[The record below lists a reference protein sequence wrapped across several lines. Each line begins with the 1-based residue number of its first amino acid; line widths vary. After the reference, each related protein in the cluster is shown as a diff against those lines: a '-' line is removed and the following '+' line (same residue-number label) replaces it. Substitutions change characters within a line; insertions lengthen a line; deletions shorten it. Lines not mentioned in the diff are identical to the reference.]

1 MQAWAREFHAASIA
15 LHDREAKVEAAAH
28 KMEFQL
34 QLLGATAVEDRLQTG
49 VPKAVHTLL
58 QAGIRVSSLGVH
70 KRKGKPSDA
79 LCQLPR
85 RSS

>member
-15 LHDREAKVEAAAH
+15 LHDREAKVEAAAQ
-28 KMEFQL
+28 KMECQL

-58 QAGIRVSSLGVH
+58 QAGIRVRS
-70 KRKGKPSDA
+70 KYQTRKAMLSDA
-79 LCQLPR
+79 LREPCT
-85 RSS
+85 SFV